1 MTKRKILVTGVANQW
16 GAHVASKLLAE
27 AETCDADYHVIGLD
41 TEPPGREIKGL
52 DFIQADIRNPLFVD
66 LLRSEEV
73 HTVCHLAF
81 LESARAG
88 EASFDVN
95 VMGTMKT
102 LGACA
107 EAGVRKVILKS
118 SMQVYGALPG
128 NPAFLTEEQPLQAGQ
143 ARSTVRHLVEIE
155 AFCNGFRRQTP
166 EMLLTVLRFASII
179 GPKADTPLTR
189 FLKQP
194 LAPKLMG
201 FDPLQQVIHEDDVV
215 DALEYAIQNDTP
227 GVFNV
232 AAEGILPLSR
242 LTALAG
248 KTALPV
254 FHMVAYWSN
263 ALMGTT
269 NLPAGRYWPIEPD
282 YLRYSWVGDL
292 TKMREELCFTPH
304 YTAEEALR
312 EFAGEQRLRRY
323 GPESVEMAYDE
334 ERLRDTIER
343 RRRAR
348 ELGGVPD
355 EMQEG

>member
-1 MTKRKILVTGVANQW
+1 MTQRNILVTGVANQW
-16 GAHVASKLLAE
+16 GARVASKLLADTE
-27 AETCDADYHVIGLD
+27 PCDAEYHVIGLD

-52 DFIQADIRNPLFVD
+52 DFIQADIRNPLFVE
-66 LLRSEEV
+66 LMRSEEV
-73 HTVCHLAF
+73 HTVCHLA
-81 LESARAG
+81 LIESSRAN
-88 EASFDVN
+88 EVSFDLN

-107 EAGVRKVILKS
+107 EAGVSKVILKS
-118 SMQVYGALPG
+118 SMQVYGALPA
-128 NPAFLTEEQPLQAGQ
+128 NPAFLTEEHPLQALN
-143 ARSTVRHLVEIE
+143 ARLTVRHLAEIE

-166 EMLLTVLRFASII
+166 EMLMTVLRFASIV

-194 LAPKLMG
+194 FAPRLMG
-201 FDPLQQVIHEDDVV
+201 FDPLLQVIHEDDVV
-215 DALEYAIQNDTP
+215 DALVYAIQNEVP
-227 GVFNV
+227 GVFNT

-248 KTALPV
+248 KTALPL
-254 FHMVAYWSN
+254 FHPFAYWGNS
-263 ALMGTT
+263 LMSAA

-292 TKMREELCFTPH
+292 ARMREEMCFTPH

-323 GPESVEMAYDE
+323 GPESLEMSYDE

-348 ELGGVPD
+348 ELGGNLG
-355 EMQEG
+355 EIQEG

>member
-1 MTKRKILVTGVANQW
+1 
-16 GAHVASKLLAE
+16 
-27 AETCDADYHVIGLD
+27 
-41 TEPPGREIKGL
+41 
-52 DFIQADIRNPLFVD
+52 
-66 LLRSEEV
+66 
-73 HTVCHLAF
+73 
-81 LESARAG
+81 
-88 EASFDVN
+88 
-95 VMGTMKT
+95 
-102 LGACA
+102 
-107 EAGVRKVILKS
+107 
-118 SMQVYGALPG
+118 
-128 NPAFLTEEQPLQAGQ
+128 
-143 ARSTVRHLVEIE
+143 
-155 AFCNGFRRQTP
+155 
-166 EMLLTVLRFASII
+166 MLLTVLRFASII